1 MKEKLTYSEYA
12 VIASM
17 LFGMFFGAGNLIF
30 PVYMGQAAGSEMW
43 AAVAGFLITGVGI
56 PLLAVAA
63 LGMSHSN
70 GLMDLSSKVGRKY
83 GLFFTCLLY
92 LAIGPFFAVPRCASV
107 PFTVAIQSLLPESAE
122 LMVPQLAFTF
132 AFFAVA
138 LALSLK
144 PGKIMTWIGKILN
157 PVFLLSLGVL
167 LLKAMISPMGAVHEI
182 VPDASY
188 AGKAFFTGFLEGYN
202 TLDAL
207 AGLAFGIV
215 VINVVKGLGVERA
228 EAVAKNTVLAGV
240 FSCVLMGVI
249 YLAVTLMGAR
259 SRGVLPLYSNGGEAL
274 AAIADYYYGSVGGLI
289 LAAIVTFACL
299 KTAVGL
305 LTSCSETFVGLFPK
319 GPSYRIWCVIF
330 SVFSFVVSN
339 VGLTAIIA
347 YAIPALMFLYPLA
360 ITLILLSLCDNWFG
374 GSREVY
380 VSVTACTF
388 AAALLDLIKAL
399 PGQLGMTGLL
409 SFASA
414 HLPLFDLGLGW
425 ICPALVGLVVGLI
438 WKAGSRK
445 K

>member
-1 MKEKLTYSEYA
+1 MKEKLTFSEYA

-30 PVYMGQAAGSEMW
+30 PVYMGQAAGSQMW
-43 AAVAGFLITGVGI
+43 AAIAGFLITGVGI

-63 LGMSHSN
+63 LGMSRSN
-70 GLMDLSSKVGRKY
+70 GLMELSSKVGHKY

-107 PFTVAIQSLLPESAE
+107 PFTVAIQTLLPDPSKIA
-122 LMVPQLAFTF
+122 VPQLTFTF
-132 AFFAVA
+132 VFFAVA

-157 PVFLLSLGVL
+157 PIFLVSLGVL
-167 LLKAMISPMGAVHEI
+167 LVKAMISPMGAVGEI

-215 VINVVKGLGVERA
+215 VINVVKGLGVEKP
-228 EAVAKNTVLAGV
+228 EAIAKNTVLAGV

-249 YLAVTLMGAR
+249 YVAVTLMGAR
-259 SRGVLPLYSNGGEAL
+259 SRGALPLYSNGGEAL
-274 AAIADYYYGSVGGLI
+274 AAIADYYYGSVGGFI
-289 LAAIVTFACL
+289 LAGIVTFACL

-319 GPSYRIWCVIF
+319 GPSYRMWCMIF
-330 SVFSFVVSN
+330 GVFSFVVSN

-347 YAIPALMFLYPLA
+347 YTVPALMFLYPLA
-360 ITLILLSLCDNWFG
+360 ITLILLSLCEKWFD
-374 GSREVY
+374 GSRAVY
-380 VSVTACTF
+380 ASVTGFTF

-399 PGQLGMTGLL
+399 PGQMGMTGLMD
-409 SFASA
+409 FASA
-414 HLPLFDLGLGW
+414 YLPLFDLGLGW
-425 ICPALVGLVVGLI
+425 ICPAVVGLVLGLI
-438 WKAGSRK
+438 LKKVRK
-445 K
+445 